1 MIRKDK
7 IMMMIMLMVKNDN
20 DKDNDCVDGLV
31 ASPPAQ
37 STYFI

>member
-7 IMMMIMLMVKNDN
+7 IMMMIILMVKNDI
-20 DKDNDCVDGLV
+20 DNDNDDVDGQEE
-31 ASPPAQ
+31 SPPAQ